1 MRHFSNQV
9 LTDANTKPKL
19 EILSQDKFRGTNRSP
34 DLVVCCSL
42 IGLNLIYPIP
52 AYFRIFLLVL
62 KNVEG
67 KTSV

>member
-9 LTDANTKPKL
+9 LTDAKKPKL

-42 IGLNLIYPIP
+42 IGLNLIYPNLT
-52 AYFRIFLLVL
+52 YFRIFLLVSAH
-62 KNVEG
+62 VHR
-67 KTSV
+67 

>member
-42 IGLNLIYPIP
+42 IGLNLIYPTL

-62 KNVEG
+62 KNVQR
-67 KTSV
+67 

>member
-9 LTDANTKPKL
+9 LTDANKNQKL

-42 IGLNLIYPIP
+42 IGSNLIYPTL
-52 AYFRIFLLVL
+52 AYFKIFLLVSAH
-62 KNVEG
+62 VHR
-67 KTSV
+67 